1 MYASAPVPGTVPY
14 NPCNILSV
22 ESTRGIFFSI
32 EVTLGVLLD
41 GGWSPERPSHDYN
54 LEFLAST
61 PTPHFS
67 KKGRG
72 TGTVLMINHGYGRKL
87 P

>member
-41 GGWSPERPSHDYN
+41 GG
-54 LEFLAST
+54 
-61 PTPHFS
+61 
-67 KKGRG
+67 
-72 TGTVLMINHGYGRKL
+72 
-87 P
+87 